1 MTQPDQPGLLS
12 ILVRPGHPDFLD
24 LPWEVGLA
32 AWPGATER
40 SIELPR
46 GLSRHEVQFVSY
58 GGTSIY
64 AVKELPEGMAEREY
78 GLLLEMQARSLP
90 SVEPVGHALAARP
103 DGQRVSLLITKFL
116 DASHPYRVL
125 FLTPGL
131 ERYRER
137 LLDAMA
143 GLLVRLHLAGAYW
156 GDCSLSNVLFR
167 RDAGQLGAYLVD
179 AETSEL
185 HEALSDGQ
193 RRQDLMIMEDN
204 VGGDLLD
211 ISMVTR
217 LPETLRPEDFGANI
231 RRRYEGLWCE
241 VNREVIVGP
250 GERWRIQERVR
261 ALNAL
266 GFSIQEI
273 KLLAT
278 GDRGK
283 LAMRTVVT
291 DRDYHRHRLHDLT
304 GLVAQERQAEL
315 MLNEIEE
322 LKARLCLE
330 TGRDQPA
337 SAAAF
342 RWLTESWEPA
352 LQRLG
357 PLVKTE
363 ADAPERYCQVLE
375 HKWFMSEQ
383 AKADVGLGA
392 ALDDYLT
399 RFRPKK
405 RRAVKTHPAAGA

>member
-1 MTQPDQPGLLS
+1 LPEAGLLS

-24 LPWEVGLA
+24 LPWEAPLA
-32 AWPGATER
+32 SWPEATDR
-40 SIELPR
+40 SIQLQR

-58 GGTSIY
+58 GGTSVY
-64 AVKELPEGMAEREY
+64 ALKELPEGLAEKEY
-78 GLLLEMQARSLP
+78 GLLLEMQARGLP
-90 SVEPVGHALAARP
+90 SVEPVGHALALRS
-103 DGQRVSLLITKFL
+103 DRQRVSLLLTRYL

-125 FLTPGL
+125 FLNPGL

-185 HEALSDGQ
+185 HDTLSDGQ
-193 RRQDLMIMEDN
+193 RRQDLMIMEEN

-211 ISMVTR
+211 ISMATK
-217 LPETLRPEDFGANI
+217 LPPSLRPAHFGANI
-231 RRRYEGLWCE
+231 RKRYESLWSE
-241 VNREVIVGP
+241 VNREVIVGV
-250 GERWRIQERVR
+250 GERWRIQARVR

-273 KLLAT
+273 KLIAT
-278 GDRGK
+278 GDQDK

-322 LKARLCLE
+322 LKARLSKEARRE
-330 TGRDQPA
+330 TPM
-337 SAAAF
+337 SVAAF
-342 RWLTESWEPA
+342 RWLTESWEPV
-352 LQRLG
+352 LGRLG
-357 PLVKTE
+357 SLVKTE
-363 ADAPERYCQVLE
+363 ADASERYCQVME
-375 HKWFMSEQ
+375 HKWFMSE
-383 AKADVGLGA
+383 AAATDVGLGP
-392 ALDDYLT
+392 ALEDYLAK
-399 RFRPKK
+399 FHPGKKK
-405 RRAVKTHPAAGA
+405 RKG

>member
-143 GLLVRLHLAGAYW
+143 AHVRSEEEAAGGQKAGLRQTLEHFHDLL
-156 GDCSLSNVLFR
+156 LQFR
-167 RDAGQLGAYLVD
+167 RGHG
-179 AETSEL
+179 S
-185 HEALSDGQ
+185 
-193 RRQDLMIMEDN
+193 
-204 VGGDLLD
+204 
-211 ISMVTR
+211 
-217 LPETLRPEDFGANI
+217 LP
-231 RRRYEGLWCE
+231 
-241 VNREVIVGP
+241 P
-250 GERWRIQERVR
+250 GEFNNLEDALLNHIQLEC
-261 ALNAL
+261 
-266 GFSIQEI
+266 
-273 KLLAT
+273 
-278 GDRGK
+278 RG
-283 LAMRTVVT
+283 
-291 DRDYHRHRLHDLT
+291 
-304 GLVAQERQAEL
+304 
-315 MLNEIEE
+315 
-322 LKARLCLE
+322 
-330 TGRDQPA
+330 
-337 SAAAF
+337 
-342 RWLTESWEPA
+342 
-352 LQRLG
+352 
-357 PLVKTE
+357 
-363 ADAPERYCQVLE
+363 
-375 HKWFMSEQ
+375 
-383 AKADVGLGA
+383 
-392 ALDDYLT
+392 
-399 RFRPKK
+399 RP
-405 RRAVKTHPAAGA
+405 